1 MYNEFLLVS
10 TDNPVIN
17 FGETELVLTTVFVV
31 ELITDIVLSLKFPTY
46 TYVESN
52 VNVYGRSP
60 TDMVEPDDN
69 DIVLYVNTWSLAPL
83 NTYNVLLLLFT

>member
-31 ELITDIVLSLKFPTY
+31 ELITDIVLSLKFPT
-46 TYVESN
+46 
-52 VNVYGRSP
+52 
-60 TDMVEPDDN
+60 
-69 DIVLYVNTWSLAPL
+69 
-83 NTYNVLLLLFT
+83 